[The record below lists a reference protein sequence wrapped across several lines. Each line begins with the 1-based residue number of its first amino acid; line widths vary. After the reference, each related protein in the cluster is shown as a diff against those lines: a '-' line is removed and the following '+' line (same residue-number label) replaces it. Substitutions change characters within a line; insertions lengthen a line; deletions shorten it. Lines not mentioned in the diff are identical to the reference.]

1 MNDDI
6 TAYLDIIDRPH
17 HESKKH
23 PPMPMDHRAAQ
34 FSPFAAV
41 VGHEEKLE
49 EVVGEQEE

>member
-6 TAYLDIIDRPH
+6 TAYLDILNRPH
-17 HESKKH
+17 PKSKKH

-41 VGHEEKLE
+41 TGHEEKLE
-49 EVVGEQEE
+49 EIVEQQEE